1 MFLFHTFERFNY
13 DIWMTFRSKNVF
25 DLLVLNS
32 VPTTTKEQALQGGE
46 LVITGVVK
54 PRNFN
59 IQAEVEGRLV
69 LPYQP
74 VAPMEARAMWP
85 AYAVT
90 SALLDQLSD
99 ETK

>member
-25 DLLVLNS
+25 DLLALNS

-46 LVITGVVK
+46 LLITGVVK

-59 IQAEVEGRLV
+59 IQAEVEGRLGTTV
-69 LPYQP
+69 PACRSNGSTRH
-74 VAPMEARAMWP
+74 VAGIRCNFCSP
-85 AYAVT
+85 
-90 SALLDQLSD
+90 
-99 ETK
+99 